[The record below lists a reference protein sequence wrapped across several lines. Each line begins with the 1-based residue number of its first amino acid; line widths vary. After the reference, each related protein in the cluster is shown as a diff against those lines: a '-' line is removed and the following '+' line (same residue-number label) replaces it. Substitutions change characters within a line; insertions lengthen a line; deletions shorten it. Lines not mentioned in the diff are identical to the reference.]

1 MTSDAEPQPAP
12 DTESEVAR
20 SEVAGSESVRS
31 EAAQPESAQS
41 ESAQSESARSES
53 VQPEVAQPRSSQSDP
68 AQSTVETEVTVRRIP
83 RYSRFL
89 IIGAGLGAVVTFI
102 LTASF
107 PSDPK
112 VGFGAL
118 FGYFIL
124 FGVPAGA
131 VIGAVVA
138 ILLDIGLTRRART
151 GMAERTTVDPLPY
164 DDERAGAEAAAASE
178 SPGETAPR

>member
-1 MTSDAEPQPAP
+1 MTSDSETQPAP
-12 DTESEVAR
+12 DT
-20 SEVAGSESVRS
+20 G
-31 EAAQPESAQS
+31 P
-41 ESAQSESARSES
+41 ES
-53 VQPEVAQPRSSQSDP
+53 VQPEPPQPDAAQPGP
-68 AQSTVETEVTVRRIP
+68 AQTTVETEVTVRRIP

-89 IIGAGLGAVVTFI
+89 IIGAGLGAVITFI

-118 FGYFIL
+118 FGYFLL

-164 DDERAGAEAAAASE
+164 EDEPAVAEAPE
-178 SPGETAPR
+178 SPGDAASR

>member
-1 MTSDAEPQPAP
+1 MTSDSETQPAP
-12 DTESEVAR
+12 DT
-20 SEVAGSESVRS
+20 GTESV
-31 EAAQPESAQS
+31 Q
-41 ESAQSESARSES
+41 SES
-53 VQPEVAQPRSSQSDP
+53 VQPDAARSTSMQPEPPQPGAAQPGP
-68 AQSTVETEVTVRRIP
+68 AQTTVETEVMVRRIP

-89 IIGAGLGAVVTFI
+89 IIGAGLGAVATFI

-118 FGYFIL
+118 FGYFLL

-151 GMAERTTVDPLPY
+151 GLAERTTVDPLPNE
-164 DDERAGAEAAAASE
+164 DEPAVAEAPE
-178 SPGETAPR
+178 SPGETASR

>member
-1 MTSDAEPQPAP
+1 MTSDSETQSAP
-12 DTESEVAR
+12 DT
-20 SEVAGSESVRS
+20 GPESV
-31 EAAQPESAQS
+31 QS
-41 ESAQSESARSES
+41 ESE
-53 VQPEVAQPRSSQSDP
+53 QPDAEQPDAEQPGP
-68 AQSTVETEVTVRRIP
+68 AQTTVETEVTVRRIP

-89 IIGAGLGAVVTFI
+89 IIGAGLGAAATFI

-118 FGYFIL
+118 FGYFLL

-151 GMAERTTVDPLPY
+151 GLAERTTVDPLLY
-164 DDERAGAEAAAASE
+164 EDEPAVAEAPE
-178 SPGETAPR
+178 SPGETASR

>member
-1 MTSDAEPQPAP
+1 MTSDSETQPAP
-12 DTESEVAR
+12 D
-20 SEVAGSESVRS
+20 AGPESVLS
-31 EAAQPESAQS
+31 EP
-41 ESAQSESARSES
+41 
-53 VQPEVAQPRSSQSDP
+53 VQPGP
-68 AQSTVETEVTVRRIP
+68 AQTTVETEVTVRRIP

-89 IIGAGLGAVVTFI
+89 IIGAGLGAAATFI

-118 FGYFIL
+118 FGYFLL

-151 GMAERTTVDPLPY
+151 GIAERTTVDPLPY
-164 DDERAGAEAAAASE
+164 EDEPAAAEAPE
-178 SPGETAPR
+178 SPGDTASR

>member
-1 MTSDAEPQPAP
+1 MTSDADSA
-12 DTESEVAR
+12 TEA
-20 SEVAGSESVRS
+20 
-31 EAAQPESAQS
+31 
-41 ESAQSESARSES
+41 
-53 VQPEVAQPRSSQSDP
+53 VQPGP
-68 AQSTVETEVTVRRIP
+68 AQAEPAEFVEETEVIVRRIP

-89 IIGAGLGAVVTFI
+89 IIGAGLGAVTTFI

-107 PSDPK
+107 PSDPT

-118 FGYFIL
+118 FGYFLL

-131 VIGAVVA
+131 VIAAVAA

-164 DDERAGAEAAAASE
+164 DDEDEKPAGAEAAEAAE
-178 SPGETAPR
+178 SSATSDGTATR

>member
-1 MTSDAEPQPAP
+1 MTSDSETQSAP
-12 DTESEVAR
+12 DTGPEPVKTESEQPDAEQPDAER
-20 SEVAGSESVRS
+20 PDAEQPG
-31 EAAQPESAQS
+31 AAQSG
-41 ESAQSESARSES
+41 
-53 VQPEVAQPRSSQSDP
+53 P
-68 AQSTVETEVTVRRIP
+68 AQTTVETEVTVRRIP

-89 IIGAGLGAVVTFI
+89 IIGAGLGAVATFI

-118 FGYFIL
+118 FGYFLL

-151 GMAERTTVDPLPY
+151 GLAERTTVDPLLY
-164 DDERAGAEAAAASE
+164 EDEPAVAEAPE
-178 SPGETAPR
+178 SPGETASR

>member
-1 MTSDAEPQPAP
+1 MTSDSETQPAP
-12 DTESEVAR
+12 DT
-20 SEVAGSESVRS
+20 GPESV
-31 EAAQPESAQS
+31 QS
-41 ESAQSESARSES
+41 ESEQPDAEQPDAEQPDAARPAS
-53 VQPEVAQPRSSQSDP
+53 VQPEPPQPGAAQPGP
-68 AQSTVETEVTVRRIP
+68 AQTTVETEVTVRRIP

-89 IIGAGLGAVVTFI
+89 IIGAGLGAVATFI

-118 FGYFIL
+118 FGYFLL

-151 GMAERTTVDPLPY
+151 GLAERTTVDPLPNE
-164 DDERAGAEAAAASE
+164 DEPAVAEAPE
-178 SPGETAPR
+178 SPGETASR

>member
-1 MTSDAEPQPAP
+1 MTSDSETQPAP
-12 DTESEVAR
+12 DT
-20 SEVAGSESVRS
+20 GPESV
-31 EAAQPESAQS
+31 QS
-41 ESAQSESARSES
+41 ESEQPDAEQPDAARPAS
-53 VQPEVAQPRSSQSDP
+53 VQPEPPQPGAAQPGP
-68 AQSTVETEVTVRRIP
+68 AQTTVETEVTVRRIP

-89 IIGAGLGAVVTFI
+89 IIGAGLGAVATFI

-118 FGYFIL
+118 FGYFLL

-138 ILLDIGLTRRART
+138 IVLDIGLTRRART
-151 GMAERTTVDPLPY
+151 GLAERTTVDPLPNE
-164 DDERAGAEAAAASE
+164 DEPAVAEAPE
-178 SPGETAPR
+178 SPGETASR

>member
-1 MTSDAEPQPAP
+1 MTSDSETQPAP
-12 DTESEVAR
+12 DT
-20 SEVAGSESVRS
+20 GPESV
-31 EAAQPESAQS
+31 Q
-41 ESAQSESARSES
+41 SES
-53 VQPEVAQPRSSQSDP
+53 VQPDAEQPDAARPASVQPEPPQPGAAQPGP
-68 AQSTVETEVTVRRIP
+68 AQTTVETEVTVRRIP

-89 IIGAGLGAVVTFI
+89 IIGAGLGAVATFI

-118 FGYFIL
+118 FGYFLL

-151 GMAERTTVDPLPY
+151 GLAERTTVDPLPNE
-164 DDERAGAEAAAASE
+164 DEPAVAEAPE
-178 SPGETAPR
+178 SPGETASR

>member
-1 MTSDAEPQPAP
+1 MTSDSETQPAP
-12 DTESEVAR
+12 DTGPESVQSESEQPDAEQPDAER
-20 SEVAGSESVRS
+20 PDAEQPG
-31 EAAQPESAQS
+31 AAQPG
-41 ESAQSESARSES
+41 
-53 VQPEVAQPRSSQSDP
+53 P
-68 AQSTVETEVTVRRIP
+68 AQTTVETEVTVRRIP

-89 IIGAGLGAVVTFI
+89 IIGAGLGAVATFI

-118 FGYFIL
+118 FGYFLL

-131 VIGAVVA
+131 VIGAVAA

-151 GMAERTTVDPLPY
+151 GLAERTTVDPLPNE
-164 DDERAGAEAAAASE
+164 DEPAVAEAPE
-178 SPGETAPR
+178 SPGETASR

>member
-1 MTSDAEPQPAP
+1 MTSDSETQSAP
-12 DTESEVAR
+12 DTGPESVQSESEQPDAEQPDAEQPDAEQPDAER
-20 SEVAGSESVRS
+20 PDAERPDAERPDAEQPG
-31 EAAQPESAQS
+31 AAQPG
-41 ESAQSESARSES
+41 
-53 VQPEVAQPRSSQSDP
+53 P
-68 AQSTVETEVTVRRIP
+68 AQTTVETEVTVRRIP

-89 IIGAGLGAVVTFI
+89 IIGAGLGAVATFI
-102 LTASF
+102 LTTSF

-118 FGYFIL
+118 FGYFLL

-151 GMAERTTVDPLPY
+151 GLAERTTVDPLLY
-164 DDERAGAEAAAASE
+164 EDEPAVAEAPE
-178 SPGETAPR
+178 SPGETASR

>member
-1 MTSDAEPQPAP
+1 MTSDSETQSAP
-12 DTESEVAR
+12 DTGPEPVKTEAVQT
-20 SEVAGSESVRS
+20 ESV
-31 EAAQPESAQS
+31 QT
-41 ESAQSESARSES
+41 ES
-53 VQPEVAQPRSSQSDP
+53 VQPDAARPASVQPEPPQPGAAQPGP
-68 AQSTVETEVTVRRIP
+68 AQTTVETEVTVRRIP

-89 IIGAGLGAVVTFI
+89 IIGAGLGAVATFI

-118 FGYFIL
+118 FGYFLL

-151 GMAERTTVDPLPY
+151 GLAERTTVDPLLY
-164 DDERAGAEAAAASE
+164 EDEPAVAEAPE
-178 SPGETAPR
+178 SPGETASR

>member
-1 MTSDAEPQPAP
+1 MTSDSETQSAP
-12 DTESEVAR
+12 DTGPEPVKTESEQPDAEQPDAER
-20 SEVAGSESVRS
+20 PDAEQPG
-31 EAAQPESAQS
+31 AAQSG
-41 ESAQSESARSES
+41 
-53 VQPEVAQPRSSQSDP
+53 P
-68 AQSTVETEVTVRRIP
+68 AQTTVETEVTVRRIP

-89 IIGAGLGAVVTFI
+89 IIGAGLGAVATFI

-107 PSDPK
+107 PSDPT

-118 FGYFIL
+118 FGYFLL

-151 GMAERTTVDPLPY
+151 GLAERTTVDPLLY
-164 DDERAGAEAAAASE
+164 EDEPAVAEAPE
-178 SPGETAPR
+178 SPGETASR

>member
-1 MTSDAEPQPAP
+1 MTSDSETQSAP
-12 DTESEVAR
+12 DT
-20 SEVAGSESVRS
+20 GPESV
-31 EAAQPESAQS
+31 QS
-41 ESAQSESARSES
+41 ESEQTESVQTES
-53 VQPEVAQPRSSQSDP
+53 VQPDAARPASVQPEPPQPGAAQPGP
-68 AQSTVETEVTVRRIP
+68 AQTTVETEVTVRRIP

-89 IIGAGLGAVVTFI
+89 IIGAGLGAVATFI
-102 LTASF
+102 LTTSF

-118 FGYFIL
+118 FGYFLL

-151 GMAERTTVDPLPY
+151 GLAERTTVDPLLY
-164 DDERAGAEAAAASE
+164 EDEPAVAEAPE
-178 SPGETAPR
+178 SPGETASR